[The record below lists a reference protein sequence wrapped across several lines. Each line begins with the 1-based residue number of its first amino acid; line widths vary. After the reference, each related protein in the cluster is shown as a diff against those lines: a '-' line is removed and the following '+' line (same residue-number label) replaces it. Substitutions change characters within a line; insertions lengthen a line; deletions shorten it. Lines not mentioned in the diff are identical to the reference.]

1 MKTIIY
7 NNIQF
12 VIGQNAQDN
21 WNILD
26 EAYKINNNFIWFHLN
41 SFPSGYVIMYSTN
54 EELSDNSFNDYL
66 NYGAAL
72 CKENSK
78 YKNLK
83 DIKICY
89 TSLKKLNK
97 TLKIGEV
104 SIKGK
109 KNIIKL

>member
-41 SFPSGYVIMYSTN
+41 SFPSCYVIMYSTN
-54 EELSDNSFNDYL
+54 EELRDNSFNDYL
-66 NYGAAL
+66 NYGASL
-72 CKENSK
+72 CKQNSK

-89 TSLKKLNK
+89 TSLKKLSK
-97 TLKIGEV
+97 TQKIGEV
-104 SIKGK
+104 TIKGK

>member
-21 WNILD
+21 WIILD

-41 SFPSGYVIMYSTN
+41 SFPSCYVIMYSTN
-54 EELSDNSFNDYL
+54 EELRDNSFNDYL
-66 NYGAAL
+66 NYGASL
-72 CKENSK
+72 CKQNSK

-89 TSLKKLNK
+89 TSLKKLSK
-97 TLKIGEV
+97 TQKIGEV
-104 SIKGK
+104 TIKGK

>member
-12 VIGQNAQDN
+12 VIGQNAEDN

-54 EELSDNSFNDYL
+54 EELRDNSFNDYL
-66 NYGAAL
+66 NYGASL
-72 CKENSK
+72 CKQNSK

-89 TSLKKLNK
+89 TSLKKLSK
-97 TLKIGEV
+97 TQKIGEV
-104 SIKGK
+104 TIKGK